1 MKLDW
6 FHVELLWKKPYCTTF
21 LLKAIAQYCIGIEI
35 VFRFLLFFILMVACF
50 GSKRATFDSV
60 TFKTFCATPPEKNLV
75 WLPRIEATPCENN

>member
-35 VFRFLLFFILMVACF
+35 VFRFLLFFY
-50 GSKRATFDSV
+50 FDGGM
-60 TFKTFCATPPEKNLV
+60 FWE
-75 WLPRIEATPCENN
+75 